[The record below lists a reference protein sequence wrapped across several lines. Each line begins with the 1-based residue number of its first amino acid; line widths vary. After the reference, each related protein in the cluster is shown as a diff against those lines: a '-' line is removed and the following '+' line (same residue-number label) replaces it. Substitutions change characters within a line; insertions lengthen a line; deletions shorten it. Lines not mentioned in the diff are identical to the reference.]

1 MKCHRIE
8 TPAYVERFN
17 PGHIHRFRPVFRNG
31 VAKAFVGGET
41 ERVRDY
47 VLADFGDANQDPDE
61 RHVLRSIV
69 DSVHLD
75 SIGLV
80 CHSPST

>member
-1 MKCHRIE
+1 MKLPPDRN
-8 TPAYVERFN
+8 PAYAGTIY
-17 PGHIHRFRPVFRNG
+17 PGHIHPLRPVFRNG

-75 SIGLV
+75 SIGLI

>member
-1 MKCHRIE
+1 
-8 TPAYVERFN
+8 
-17 PGHIHRFRPVFRNG
+17 
-31 VAKAFVGGET
+31 VAKAFVGGDT

-69 DSVHLD
+69 DSVHID